1 MDSLFD
7 VKSINVEEYYSVRET
22 LERLITPLPP
32 DKLKKFGDF
41 ISDLW
46 KFITKQSPM
55 KDIERPSYFE
65 EEEPCSFLVNVY
77 PKVWLENIIISCIK
91 FCPDFFYNDNLAIQK
106 KNG

>member
-22 LERLITPLPP
+22 LERLLTPLPP
-32 DKLKKFGDF
+32 DKLKKFGNF
-41 ISDLW
+41 IFDLW

-65 EEEPCSFLVNVY
+65 EEEQGSFLVNVY
-77 PKVWLENIIISCIK
+77 PKVWLENIIISSIK
-91 FCPDFFYNDNLAIQK
+91 FCPDFFYDE
-106 KNG
+106 

>member
-41 ISDLW
+41 IS
-46 KFITKQSPM
+46 I
-55 KDIERPSYFE
+55 
-65 EEEPCSFLVNVY
+65 V
-77 PKVWLENIIISCIK
+77 
-91 FCPDFFYNDNLAIQK
+91 
-106 KNG
+106 